1 MTHVTDPVHTAI
13 TALRSDR
20 VQVALGDAWVQWL
33 GIEAEVETS
42 VVWTA
47 YRPHRKGRVI
57 LDLSCTEA
65 GGEVRHQQMMF
76 VANPPGAEPPPL
88 AEDEFP
94 PHVLPPVRAQPWNA
108 IGWPVPYV
116 PQPAGLV
123 DLMRPETVAGL
134 LGCPVDLI
142 GELELIRLVP
152 MRRSLIRTRVGQDT
166 VFIKSYAKCSS
177 FESGVAGLRAAATL
191 PVSVPELL
199 AVDGAR
205 STFVMS
211 GLPGVELS
219 TLIDNQDEF
228 DAALYATGLALAAVH
243 NSEMRA
249 GGNRLD
255 TAETDDI
262 VRLFVADLAS
272 IDPRLA
278 GRIESLAMCL
288 ARQSQDLEPIAPR
301 PLHGK
306 CFGDQ
311 ILWDSSTGLISMVD
325 WDDATQGDPH
335 FDLGRLIAHLV
346 FLADE
351 LELEVELGSLLDG
364 YCQGQGEICPARL
377 RWHIAAA

>member
-1 MTHVTDPVHTAI
+1 M
-13 TALRSDR
+13 
-20 VQVALGDAWVQWL
+20 
-33 GIEAEVETS
+33 
-42 VVWTA
+42 
-47 YRPHRKGRVI
+47 
-57 LDLSCTEA
+57 
-65 GGEVRHQQMMF
+65 
-76 VANPPGAEPPPL
+76 
-88 AEDEFP
+88 
-94 PHVLPPVRAQPWNA
+94 
-108 IGWPVPYV
+108 
-116 PQPAGLV
+116 V

-301 PLHGK
+301 PLHGE

-351 LELEVELGSLLDG
+351 LELEVELGSLL
-364 YCQGQGEICPARL
+364 
-377 RWHIAAA
+377 